1 VSKVD
6 TLRERLERVAAPRTS
21 SPSVRRGFDWRQ
33 YVVYIAFVIVFVV
46 FAATLSDQ
54 GFLTKTNLLNIVS
67 QTATISVMAVAMTF
81 VISAAEIDL
90 SVGAVAGL
98 SSVITA
104 IVIEHAGLV
113 PGILAGLG
121 TGCVVGAINGGL
133 VTFIR
138 IPSFLVTLGMLGV
151 ANGTAMWVTNSAPKP
166 ILNQTFNNFFG
177 SGQVWGI
184 PSLVIWTLVAGAI
197 GFVVLR
203 QTPYGRYVLA
213 TGGNEEAARF
223 SGVPTKRIK
232 FTVLLVMGVVAA
244 LAGMLYAGHL
254 QSGRFQ
260 WGDGDE
266 LSVIAAVILGG
277 TSLFGGRGTVIGAL
291 IGSLMIGLINNGLL
305 ILGLQFSQ
313 QQIVRGVIIIL
324 AVALATRE

>member
-1 VSKVD
+1 MPRTD
-6 TLRERLERVAAPRTS
+6 TLAEPATAAAPAAPGAAR
-21 SPSVRRGFDWRQ
+21 PAFDWRQ
-33 YVVYIAFVIVFVV
+33 YVIYIAFVLVFVA
-46 FAATLSDQ
+46 FAVTLSDQ
-54 GFLTKTNLLNIVS
+54 GFLSKNNLLNIIS

-90 SVGAVAGL
+90 SIGAVAGL
-98 SSVITA
+98 SSVIVALTLQ
-104 IVIEHAGLV
+104 HAGLLV
-113 PGILAGLG
+113 GVLAGLA
-121 TGCVVGAINGGL
+121 TGAVVGAINGGL
-133 VTFIR
+133 VTFVR
-138 IPSFLVTLGMLGV
+138 IPSFLVTLGMLGI
-151 ANGTAMWVTNSAPKP
+151 ANGTAMWATNSAPEP
-166 ILNQTFNNFFG
+166 ILNQTYNDVFG
-177 SGQVWGI
+177 SGDVLGI
-184 PSLVIWTLVAGAI
+184 PSLVIWTLVAAAV

-203 QTPYGRYVLA
+203 KTPYGRYVLA

-223 SGVPTKRIK
+223 SGVPTRRIT
-232 FTVLLVMGVVAA
+232 FTVLLLSGIVAA
-244 LAGMLYAGHL
+244 LGGMLYAGHL

-277 TSLFGGRGTVIGAL
+277 TSLFGGRGTVVGSL

-324 AVALATRE
+324 AVALAARE